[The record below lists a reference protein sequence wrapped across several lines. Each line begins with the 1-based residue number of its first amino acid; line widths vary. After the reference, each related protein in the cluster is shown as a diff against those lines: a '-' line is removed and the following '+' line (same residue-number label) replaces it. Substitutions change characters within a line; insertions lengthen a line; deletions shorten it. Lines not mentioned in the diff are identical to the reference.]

1 MIADTSPC
9 VRIAAAHAL
18 CDWGWEDQALP
29 VLVNALEH
37 GTDSVRLAAAI
48 ALGRIGEKARP
59 ALPQLK
65 AAMEDTYGYVPRVTK
80 YTLERLGEE

>member
-1 MIADTSPC
+1 MLFRS
-9 VRIAAAHAL
+9 
-18 CDWGWEDQALP
+18 GQALP
-29 VLVNALEH
+29 VLVDALEH

-65 AAMEDTYGYVPRVTK
+65 AAMEDDYKYVGRVTK
-80 YTLERLGEE
+80 YTLERLGGE